1 MKEKIK
7 RNVIKIGM
15 LGDSRVGKTA
25 ICNTFMNIE
34 FMDNTLST
42 IVMEKLESQM
52 TLKNGEEIKLVIW
65 DTAGQE
71 RFHSLALK
79 TIRTV
84 QGVVVVF
91 DFTCRKSFENIT
103 NWLNEVKEN
112 LNETTIVLF
121 GNKCDIEEE
130 LWEVSRE
137 AAIEFA
143 KEKNLPLFETSAKLN
158 KGIKEGFE
166 SITNLAYEKYEG
178 NANTGIQLKK
188 EEEPEEQKKQKS
200 KCCGGG
206 KENKKSEGE
215 TKK

>member
-1 MKEKIK
+1 MNEKKIK

-34 FMDNTLST
+34 FSDNALST
-42 IVMEKLESQM
+42 IGMEKLESQI
-52 TLKNGEEIKLVIW
+52 TLKNGEVIKLVIW

-91 DFTCRKSFENIT
+91 DFTCRKSFENVT
-103 NWLNEVKEN
+103 KWLSEVKEN
-112 LNETTIVLF
+112 INNACIILF
-121 GNKCDIEEE
+121 GNKCDLKEDK
-130 LWEVSRE
+130 WEVTRE
-137 AAIEFA
+137 EAIKFA
-143 KEKNLPLFETSAKLN
+143 KEQNLPFFETSAKIN
-158 KGIKEGFE
+158 KGIKEGFNN
-166 SITNLAYEKYEG
+166 IANTAYEKFEG
-178 NANTGIQLKK
+178 SSGVQLKK
-188 EEEPEEQKKQKS
+188 NKNDNNSNS

-206 KENKKSEGE
+206 KDDKK
-215 TKK
+215 KK

>member
-42 IVMEKLESQM
+42 IGMEKLESQM

-65 DTAGQE
+65 DPAGQE

>member
-42 IVMEKLESQM
+42 IGMEKLESQM

-103 NWLNEVKEN
+103 NWLNEVKDN
-112 LNETTIVLF
+112 LNETTIVLL

>member
-42 IVMEKLESQM
+42 IGMEKLESQM

-206 KENKKSEGE
+206 KENKKSKGK

>member
-42 IVMEKLESQM
+42 IGMEKLESQM

-178 NANTGIQLKK
+178 NANTGIHLKK

>member
-1 MKEKIK
+1 MNEKKIK

-34 FMDNTLST
+34 FSDNALST
-42 IVMEKLESQM
+42 IGMEKLESQIK
-52 TLKNGEEIKLVIW
+52 LKNGEVIKLVLW

-91 DFTCRKSFENIT
+91 DFTCKRSFENVT
-103 NWLNEVKEN
+103 KWLGEVKEN
-112 LNETTIVLF
+112 INNACIILF

-130 LWEVSRE
+130 KWEVTRDE
-137 AAIEFA
+137 AIKFA
-143 KEKNLPLFETSAKLN
+143 KEHNLPFFETSAKLN
-158 KGIKEGFE
+158 KGIKEGFDNIAN
-166 SITNLAYEKYEG
+166 SAYEKFEG
-178 NANTGIQLKK
+178 TTGLQLNKNKK
-188 EEEPEEQKKQKS
+188 ENNNS
-200 KCCGGG
+200 RCCGGG
-206 KENKKSEGE
+206 KDEKK
-215 TKK
+215 KK

>member
-42 IVMEKLESQM
+42 IGMEKLESQM

>member
-42 IVMEKLESQM
+42 IGMEKLESQM

-206 KENKKSEGE
+206 KESKKSEGE